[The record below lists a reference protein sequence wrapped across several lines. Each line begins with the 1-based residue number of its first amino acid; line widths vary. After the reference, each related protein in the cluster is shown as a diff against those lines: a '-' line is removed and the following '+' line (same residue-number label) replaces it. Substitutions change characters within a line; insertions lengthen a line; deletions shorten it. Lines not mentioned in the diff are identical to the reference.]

1 MVEILKSSIF
11 DAWLT
16 GLRDVVGRARILV
29 RIDRLAAGNPGDHKG
44 VGDGVMELR
53 MTFGP
58 GYGVY
63 YVQRGETVI
72 VLLAGGDKSSQ
83 AADIAQAKAIAG
95 ETP

>member
-1 MVEILKSSIF
+1 MVDILKSSTF

-16 GLRDVVGRARILV
+16 GLRDVTGRARILV

-58 GYGVY
+58 GYRVY